1 MFSSKGIIVADG
13 EGLDEDKVMEDVFD
27 LGAADFSMEDGT
39 IEIETEPNDLSTVR
53 DGLVE
58 KGYKLVSADV
68 EMVPAT
74 YTTLT
79 DDESIRKMN
88 LLLDALEDND
98 DVQNVYHNWDMPEE
112 DEED

>member
-1 MFSSKGIIVADG
+1 
-13 EGLDEDKVMEDVFD
+13 
-27 LGAADFSMEDGT
+27 
-39 IEIETEPNDLSTVR
+39 
-53 DGLVE
+53 
-58 KGYKLVSADV
+58 
-68 EMVPAT
+68 MVPAT